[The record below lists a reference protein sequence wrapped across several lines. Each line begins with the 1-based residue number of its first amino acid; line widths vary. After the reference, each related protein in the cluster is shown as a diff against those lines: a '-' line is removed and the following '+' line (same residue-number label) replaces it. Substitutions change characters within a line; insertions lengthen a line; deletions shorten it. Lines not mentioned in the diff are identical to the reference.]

1 MSSEANALRGEQPT
15 SSQME
20 HLYEIFSRRANE
32 ALIYSVNND
41 PGSNFQ
47 KNKWQFEINDI
58 GSSEILDKQLNKNW
72 FMQDSGYDVIDSR
85 LYYLVFT
92 RNIEPTDDKPIELFL
107 TSEKFGQKIFDV
119 RKIITDYESLDC
131 LLDEDSQRF
140 DLLMTLLDDIKQGS
154 CDAHEIEE
162 LLNILKNSKLK
173 ILNDN

>member
-1 MSSEANALRGEQPT
+1 
-15 SSQME
+15 
-20 HLYEIFSRRANE
+20 
-32 ALIYSVNND
+32 
-41 PGSNFQ
+41 
-47 KNKWQFEINDI
+47 
-58 GSSEILDKQLNKNW
+58 
-72 FMQDSGYDVIDSR
+72 MQDSGYDVIDSR